1 MTLLNSPSFWSIW
14 TTLES
19 LGNVGWR
26 VAVWCEH
33 GGMAASELERLEQ
46 ECEEGVCLSHLNV
59 WIDLLSCC
67 LVVQVHECPW
77 QHMTTPQNG
86 KEVGESYSYEF
97 FFAQTRCKC
106 YSLEGNWGRCVGK
119 SIWPQVCAH
128 DWVRS
133 FRSLFNV
140 QLLVLDILRQIFK
153 HVLCYGFLQE
163 RGAAVQGP
171 Q

>member
-1 MTLLNSPSFWSIW
+1 MTGRRVVWAW
-14 TTLES
+14 RHGQRARATGTGMRGGS
-19 LGNVGWR
+19 LQLM
-26 VAVWCEH
+26 CELRMWH
-33 GGMAASELERLEQ
+33 
-46 ECEEGVCLSHLNV
+46 
-59 WIDLLSCC
+59 LLSCC
-67 LVVQVHECPW
+67 ASPW
-77 QHMTTPQNG
+77 MSMTTYDNSPEWQRG
-86 KEVGESYSYEF
+86 GGELLVWV

-106 YSLEGNWGRCVGK
+106 YSLEGNWGRCLGK
-119 SIWPQVCAH
+119 SIWLQVCAH

-153 HVLCYGFLQE
+153 HVLYSGFLQE